1 MAGQYSKEFGYTDNH
16 VSLYKNDIYTITLYK
31 NGECISDLSLQIPE
45 IDFGECYQKVKNNK
59 QIEENLVIAIVDKKT
74 EGSNYHKMISYSIFE
89 PKEGVQLPIDDICKD
104 DKIVLQESLINKI
117 NDTNINMNSIL
128 HLTGQNIDIFNLSSD
143 FYTDICYHYDSNID
157 KDVAL
162 KDRVLLYYPNI
173 TLCEDSCETKG
184 VHIETLKAICE
195 CKINN
200 KENILSNNIL
210 YQSQIGQIE
219 EMISNTN
226 IGIIKCYKDIFKYK
240 YFISS
245 TGGFIIL
252 SLIFVQI
259 ICTIIYSWNNLYKI
273 RKYIF
278 MITNKYLFY
287 LSNPNNNLPFQ
298 NNSIPSTEKA
308 KAPPKKNKIIERQAS
323 LNETKGR
330 KNIRRHKGKGK
341 TTINKKI
348 VFSVKTNDI
357 INNYNNDTIGNN
369 KNLNYKKINN
379 NSGNNNVLSI
389 SKNLIDDKNKLGRN
403 KKTKTFVSKS
413 KKMSYEYS
421 GNLSN
426 TPFNNSKLSDDR
438 NTQNTMLINLNDNL
452 DIDIN
457 EYLITEIDDMDYD
470 DAKKKDQRK
479 FCVYFGDKLK
489 SNQIIL
495 NTFFYY
501 EPFKPRAIKIILFIL
516 QIDLYFFV
524 NGLFYNEEYVSKIF
538 HLEKDTFYESSQ
550 RFIGNFFYA
559 ALVGVIVNYIIV
571 CFFIDEKKLKGILK
585 REKEN
590 IFILKYEVVQ
600 LTKDIKKRYIFF
612 IIISFIITILTWFH
626 ISCFNTVYP
635 HMKKE
640 WIIFSLLIIIFMQ
653 ILSMLVCFLETI
665 LRFISFRCKSEKIYK
680 ISILLS

>member
-1 MAGQYSKEFGYTDNH
+1 M
-16 VSLYKNDIYTITLYK
+16 
-31 NGECISDLSLQIPE
+31 
-45 IDFGECYQKVKNNK
+45 
-59 QIEENLVIAIVDKKT
+59 
-74 EGSNYHKMISYSIFE
+74 
-89 PKEGVQLPIDDICKD
+89 
-104 DKIVLQESLINKI
+104 
-117 NDTNINMNSIL
+117 
-128 HLTGQNIDIFNLSSD
+128 
-143 FYTDICYHYDSNID
+143 
-157 KDVAL
+157 
-162 KDRVLLYYPNI
+162 
-173 TLCEDSCETKG
+173 
-184 VHIETLKAICE
+184 
-195 CKINN
+195 
-200 KENILSNNIL
+200 
-210 YQSQIGQIE
+210 
-219 EMISNTN
+219 
-226 IGIIKCYKDIFKYK
+226 
-240 YFISS
+240 
-245 TGGFIIL
+245 
-252 SLIFVQI
+252 
-259 ICTIIYSWNNLYKI
+259 
-273 RKYIF
+273 
-278 MITNKYLFY
+278 
-287 LSNPNNNLPFQ
+287 
-298 NNSIPSTEKA
+298 
-308 KAPPKKNKIIERQAS
+308 
-323 LNETKGR
+323 
-330 KNIRRHKGKGK
+330 
-341 TTINKKI
+341 
-348 VFSVKTNDI
+348 
-357 INNYNNDTIGNN
+357 
-369 KNLNYKKINN
+369 NYKKINN
-379 NSGNNNVLSI
+379 NFGNNNVLSI

-612 IIISFIITILTWFH
+612 IILSFIITIFTWFH

-653 ILSMLVCFLETI
+653 IFSILVCFLETI